1 MKRFAVFLLVL
12 LLSGCA
18 ENDGLQTGMELRSR
32 LLQSNGCSFSV
43 DIRGDNGR
51 EISEFSMDCT
61 ADEKGNIRFTVT
73 APESISGISG
83 KLSASGGALTFDDT
97 ALDFGLFPEGTVSP
111 VSAPWIFLNT
121 LRSGNLL
128 SACEEDGSVRLSVD
142 DSYAE
147 DALRLDI
154 WLDGS
159 DLPVR
164 AEVLRSGRRILTLDV
179 RSFTIL

>member
-1 MKRFAVFLLVL
+1 MKRFAVCLLL
-12 LLSGCA
+12 LFLSGCG
-18 ENDGLQTGMELRSR
+18 ETDKLQTGMELRSR
-32 LLQSNGCSFSV
+32 LLQCRECSFSV
-43 DIRGDNGR
+43 DILADNGQ

-61 ADEKGNIRFTVT
+61 ADSRGEILFTVT

-83 KLSASGGALTFDDT
+83 KLSASGGALTFDERL
-97 ALDFGLFPEGTVSP
+97 LDFGLFPDGDVSP

-128 SACEEDGSVRLSVD
+128 SACEEAGRTRLSAD

-154 WLDGS
+154 WLEKE
-159 DLPVR
+159 LPVR
-164 AEVLRSGRRILTLDV
+164 AEVLSGGRRILTLDV